1 VGGERLLD
9 EGYPDA
15 AGASGERL
23 LDEEYPDAGLGG
35 GGGEDLR
42 ESSLLLSLI
51 ISMEGDLSLF
61 NPLSPSLL

>member
-35 GGGEDLR
+35 GEDLR